1 MLSNLS
7 MLARGSFLI
16 ALAALA
22 AIGCGTKSNG
32 SGSGGGDT
40 TGGAGGAAPSICA
53 DDPRGEPYHPGLSGK
68 ATDGAMSVRF
78 VTSNPTPPT
87 RGNNTFTIVVTDKS
101 GKPVDGAQ
109 IQTKTYM
116 PDHGHGSSIDPTA
129 TADGKPGEYVI
140 DPVNL
145 FMPGIWQIT
154 FDVSGK
160 DKTNDSVMF
169 TFCID
174 G

>member
-1 MLSNLS
+1 MLPRSCFFVASVALVAAVTLACSNQ
-7 MLARGSFLI
+7 
-16 ALAALA
+16 
-22 AIGCGTKSNG
+22 
-32 SGSGGGDT
+32 SGGT
-40 TGGAGGAAPSICA
+40 SSASGAGGGAAGGSSQSICA
-53 DDPRGEPYHPGLSGK
+53 NDPRGEPYHAGLSGK

-78 VTSNPTPPT
+78 VSANPTPPT

-101 GKPVDGAQ
+101 GRPVDGAK
-109 IQTKTYM
+109 IHTKTWM

-129 TADGKPGEYVI
+129 TASGKPGEYVI

-154 FDVSGK
+154 FEVTEK
-160 DKTNDSVMF
+160 DQTADSVMF